1 MNDPRPKTV
10 QIFLPDGNAQSL
22 RIAEITSRTVQAVQ
36 IPRQKL
42 SVAERRD
49 EVHRVGVYFLF
60 GEVGDDARKPPAY
73 VGEAENCLQRIAGH
87 HRRKDFWTTAVTIT
101 SKTHSFTKAHA
112 RRLEYDCI
120 RTAQNAQRFRLQ
132 NTQTPAE
139 PHIPEAMLAELR
151 DNFGT
156 IETLLSMLG
165 FPILNPLPTAND
177 TSTGQT
183 KLYCQGNG
191 ASATGEYTE
200 DGLVVFEGS
209 TARLET
215 TPSAPEAIER
225 RRKTLRADGVL
236 QRQDTGSSFGR
247 IMPLTPRAPPLASSL
262 AVRAMDG
269 ASGRTTTSAR
279 STSWNASWVVNSC
292 RGSTRITGSE
302 SAELGIA

>member
-1 MNDPRPKTV
+1 MDDTRPKTV
-10 QIFLPDGNAQSL
+10 QIFLPDGNAQSI

-36 IPRQKL
+36 IPRKKL
-42 SVAERRD
+42 SVAEERE

-60 GEVGDDARKPPAY
+60 GDVGDDASKPPAY
-73 VGEAENCLQRIAGH
+73 VGEAEDCLQRIAGH

-101 SKTHSFTKAHA
+101 SKTRSFTKAHA

-120 RTAQNAQRFRLQ
+120 RTAREAQRFRLK

-156 IETLLSMLG
+156 IQTLLSMLG
-165 FPILNPLPTAND
+165 FPILDPLPKKED
-177 TSTGQT
+177 TSDEQM

-191 ASATGEYTE
+191 AEATGEYTE

-215 TPSAPEAIER
+215 TPAAPEAIER
-225 RRKTLRADGVL
+225 KRQNLRTDGVL
-236 QRQDTGSSFGR
+236 ERKGDRLVFRENHAFNSPS
-247 IMPLTPRAPPLASSL
+247 A
-262 AVRAMDG
+262 
-269 ASGRTTTSAR
+269 ASGVVLGR
-279 STSWNASWVVNSC
+279 SSNGWNEWTDEKGQTLDDLE
-292 RGSTRITGSE
+292 R
-302 SAELGIA
+302 

>member
-1 MNDPRPKTV
+1 MDDARPKTV

-22 RIAEITSRTVQAVQ
+22 RVAEITSRTVQAVQ

-42 SVAERRD
+42 DVAERRD

-60 GEVGDDARKPPAY
+60 GEVGDDASKPPAY
-73 VGEAENCLQRIAGH
+73 IGEAENCLQRVAGH

-101 SKTHSFTKAHA
+101 SKTRSFTKAHA

-120 RTAQNAQRFRLQ
+120 RTAQTAQRFRLQ

-165 FPILNPLPTAND
+165 FPILNPLPTEKD
-177 TSTGQT
+177 TGSGQP

-191 ASATGEYTE
+191 ATATGEYTE

-209 TARLET
+209 AARLET

-225 RRKTLRADGVL
+225 RRKNLRADGVL
-236 QRQDTGSSFGR
+236 QRQDDRLVFRENHAFNSPS
-247 IMPLTPRAPPLASSL
+247 A
-262 AVRAMDG
+262 
-269 ASGRTTTSAR
+269 ASGVVLGRSSNGWSEWTDDAGRTLDQLER
-279 STSWNASWVVNSC
+279 
-292 RGSTRITGSE
+292 
-302 SAELGIA
+302 